1 MSWEDIVKKELTEST
16 PDEIVMAYKPR
27 VLQLLQKGVSD
38 FENANDKNTL
48 VMTLK
53 NLEKLCSVLQQQL
66 GK

>member
-1 MSWEDIVKKELTEST
+1 MSWEDIVKKALTEST
-16 PDEIVMAYKPR
+16 PDEIAMTFKPR
-27 VLQLLQKGVSD
+27 VLQLLQKAVSD

-48 VMTLK
+48 VMTLE